1 MPAFGDSDLDR
12 LEKILEKAVAAA
24 KARKLG
30 LTQELIARRLFEA
43 VQAGKKSD
51 TVLIAAALEAANDD
65 DPFPPAP
72 GMRPVPHHQPIWPGP
87 GFAAATGL

>member
-1 MPAFGDSDLDR
+1 
-12 LEKILEKAVAAA
+12 
-24 KARKLG
+24 
-30 LTQELIARRLFEA
+30 
-43 VQAGKKSD
+43 
-51 TVLIAAALEAANDD
+51 VLIAAALEAANDD